1 MPLMFGCFPPPAA
14 HLPRPPTT
22 TSTSNLHLHR
32 RKAVKMQYF
41 RSRRSSKIEIL
52 QNAINF
58 APFPLRLR

>member
-1 MPLMFGCFPPPAA
+1 MPLMFGCFPPPTS
-14 HLPRPPTT
+14 HGHPLP

-41 RSRRSSKIEIL
+41 RSRRSSKIRIL
-52 QNAINF
+52 QNGINF